1 MTEKSFAAT
10 PFTCHDEILDVH
22 KIMQETFEN
31 CIMAYDKILLK
42 SKDFEGVHVPVYQN
56 QLHFWG

>member
-1 MTEKSFAAT
+1 MAEKSFAAT

-31 CIMAYDKILLK
+31 CIMAYDKISLK